1 MTIKRLILTTF
12 ITMLL
17 FSISLVTV
25 VLLVFTNQKA
35 LIESYENRYQS
46 YLLADQL
53 RQSSDDLT
61 RFARTYAITGDERYQ
76 QYYHDVLDIRDGKKP
91 RPEEYERIYWDF
103 FAARDVAPRRDG
115 DTESLQSLM
124 EKAGFDEAELAKLAQ
139 AEANSNGLVRT
150 EEVAMHAI
158 VGQYEDAMGDFTV
171 SGTPDQQMASELLH
185 NRDYHLEKERIM
197 RPLDEF
203 FVLLDTRTSGDV
215 AGFLGRSDN
224 LLLVLKVMAVALL
237 LFSLGLSWLLVR
249 IVLKPL
255 GGEPVTMNHIAN
267 SISSG
272 NLDLT
277 FNDKATEGSVYHALK
292 LMTANLRETS
302 DASKQQAWLQEG
314 MVSVSDVLRQER
326 DVEVM
331 SEVTLQVLAR
341 YVKAQAGSL
350 YLWRD
355 AELDDGQGLL
365 ERVATFAHMD
375 VGRENRRYQLGQG
388 LIGQAAAENNI
399 VVIHDVPMGY
409 LTLASGCGQAE
420 PHSLALVPFS
430 FRNELRGVI
439 ELGFLN
445 PVDDSVITL
454 LETLR
459 EPLGI
464 AFENVTTRN
473 TLSVAL
479 KDSQNLSEELQTQ
492 QEELRIMNESLRSK
506 SSDLEAQKVALEQ
519 SQKDIQIKATEL
531 EQTSRYKSEF
541 LANMSHELR
550 TPLNSLLILARALA
564 GNDEGNLSADEVE
577 SAEVIQDSGK
587 HLLNLINDILDLSK
601 VEAGKM
607 LANDENIELT
617 RLIRSLNHRFT
628 PLATDKGISFSITR
642 EAEVPENF
650 VSDYVR
656 LEQVLTNLIGNGVK
670 FTPEGAVSVRFSL
683 QSDAS
688 GENWLA
694 IAVSD
699 TGIGIAEAQQENV
712 FLAFQQADGSTTREF
727 GGTGLG
733 LSISR
738 EFARLL
744 GGDIEVQSTPGQGST
759 FTLRIPARKTV
770 LPAKTVSKQ
779 QVVATAEAG
788 FEAADLLEPSLNRVQ
803 DLSEDD
809 RHCLDASRP
818 LFLIVEDD
826 PKFARILYQTC
837 HQQGVQAL
845 VAGDGETGL
854 MLAKQYPVTGIVMD
868 YMLPGMDGD
877 DVISQLRADEATR
890 HIPVH
895 VMSALDNLADLSQR
909 GADSQLVKP
918 VTKKQI
924 VDVLHQMYGASQPQK
939 SRLLIVE
946 DDAAGS
952 LALQRLLKQDQL
964 ELDFVHTGNGALD
977 AVTRQKYVAIIL
989 DLGLPDMTGFEVL
1002 RSLSDLP
1009 QEVLPQVI
1017 VHTGKE
1023 LTNDEYLE
1031 LSQYTDKIVIKSAR
1045 SPERLLSEVFQFLN
1059 DVNSEEHAEVSAAV
1073 SAPVAAAEL
1082 PETGSADKPA
1092 DLSGR
1097 TALLVDDDMRNTFAL
1112 AKVLRKQK
1120 MTVHIAPSGLKA
1132 LELLDDTDGIELI
1145 LMDIM
1150 MPEMD
1155 GYETIARIRDDS
1167 RYTGLPIIAL
1177 TANAMPGDREKC
1189 LQAGADDYV
1198 SKPVDVQE
1206 LMVHMQ
1212 RLL

>member
-1 MTIKRLILTTF
+1 MTIKRLILATF

-17 FSISLVTV
+17 FSISLVAV
-25 VLLVFTNQKA
+25 VFLVFNNQKE
-35 LIESYENRYQS
+35 LIQSYDNRYKS

-61 RFARTYAITGDERYQ
+61 RFARIYAVTGDERYLK
-76 QYYHDVLDIRDGKKP
+76 YYHDVLDIRDGKKP
-91 RPEEYERIYWDF
+91 RPEAYERIYWDF

-115 DTESLQSLM
+115 NTESLHNLM
-124 EKAGFDEAELAKLAQ
+124 EKAGFDKTELAKLAQ
-139 AEANSNGLVRT
+139 AEINSNGLVRT
-150 EEVAMHAI
+150 EEIAMHAI
-158 VGQYEDAMGDFTV
+158 LGQYEDGQGNFTIQAE
-171 SGTPDQQMASELLH
+171 PDPQLAAQLLH

-203 FVLLDTRTSGDV
+203 FVMLDTRTSGEV
-215 AGFLGRSDN
+215 ASYLGRSDV

-237 LFSLGLSWLLVR
+237 LLSLGLAWLLVR

-255 GGEPVTMNHIAN
+255 GGEPVKMNQIAN

-272 NLDLT
+272 NLDLS
-277 FNDKATEGSVYHALK
+277 FDDKAVDGSVYHALQ
-292 LMTANLRETS
+292 LMTENLRETS
-302 DASKQQAWLQEG
+302 EASKQRAWLQEG
-314 MVSVSDVLRQER
+314 VVSVSEVLRQER
-326 DVEVM
+326 DIDVM
-331 SEVTLQVLAR
+331 SEVALRVLAR
-341 YVKAQAGSL
+341 YVDAQAGSM

-355 AELDDGQGLL
+355 DELDDGQGVL
-365 ERVATFAHMD
+365 ERVAVFAHLD
-375 VGRENRRYQLGQG
+375 IGRENRRYHLKQG
-388 LIGQAAAENNI
+388 LIGQAAAENDI
-399 VVIHDVPMGY
+399 VIVDDVPMGY

-420 PHSLALVPFS
+420 PHSIVLVPFS
-430 FRNELRGVI
+430 FRSELRGVI

-445 PVDDSVITL
+445 KIDISVKEL
-454 LETLR
+454 LEALR

-506 SSDLEAQKVALEQ
+506 SSDLEAQKIALEQ
-519 SQKDIQIKATEL
+519 SQKDIQAKATEL

-550 TPLNSLLILARALA
+550 TPLNSLLILARSLA
-564 GNDEGNLSADEVE
+564 GNDEGNLSLDEVE

-607 LANDENIELT
+607 LASDEDIELT

-628 PLATDKGISFSITR
+628 PMATDKGIGFSITR
-642 EAEVPENF
+642 EAGVPENF

-656 LEQVLTNLIGNGVK
+656 LEQILTNLIGNGIK
-670 FTPEGAVSVRFSL
+670 FTNEGVVSVRFSL
-683 QSDAS
+683 QPKAV
-688 GENWLA
+688 GGNWLA

-699 TGIGIAEAQQENV
+699 SGVGIAENQQEKV
-712 FLAFQQADGSTTREF
+712 FMAFQQADGSTTREF

-733 LSISR
+733 LSISK
-738 EFARLL
+738 ELAHLL
-744 GGDIEVQSTPGQGST
+744 DGEIDLQSIPGQGST
-759 FTLRIPARKTV
+759 FTLRIPERKTV
-770 LPAKTVSKQ
+770 M
-779 QVVATAEAG
+779 QVKAALKPKVAATSAAL
-788 FEAADLLEPSLNRVQ
+788 FESADLIQPSLNAVA
-803 DLSEDD
+803 DLGEDD
-809 RHCLDASRP
+809 RHCLDEDRP

-826 PKFARILYQTC
+826 SKFARILYQTC

-854 MLAKQYPVTGIVMD
+854 MLAKQYPITGIVMD

-918 VTKKQI
+918 VTKEQI
-924 VDVLHQMYGASQPQK
+924 VDVLHQMYGASQAQK

-977 AVTRQKYVAIIL
+977 AVSRQKYVAIIL

-1009 QEVLPQVI
+1009 QEVLPQII

-1045 SPERLLSEVFQFLN
+1045 SPERLLSEVYQFVN
-1059 DVNSEEHAEVSAAV
+1059 DVNSEEHAAVSAVV
-1073 SAPVAAAEL
+1073 SAPVEGGL
-1082 PETGSADKPA
+1082 EVVDEADKQV
-1092 DLSGR
+1092 DLHGR

-1112 AKVLRKQK
+1112 AKILRKQK
-1120 MTVHIAPSGLKA
+1120 MTVHIAPSGQKA
-1132 LELLDDTDGIELI
+1132 LELLDDVGDIEVV

-1155 GYETIARIRDDS
+1155 GYETIARIRENDQHIK
-1167 RYTGLPIIAL
+1167 LPIIAL

-1198 SKPVDVQE
+1198 SKPVDIQG
-1206 LMVHMQ
+1206 LMSRMQ
-1212 RLL
+1212 QLL

>member
-17 FSISLVTV
+17 FSISLVAV
-25 VLLVFTNQKA
+25 VFLVFTNQKE
-35 LIESYENRYQS
+35 LIQSYENRYHS

-76 QYYHDVLDIRDGKKP
+76 QYYHDVLDIREGKKP
-91 RPEEYERIYWDF
+91 RPEAYERIYWDF

-115 DTESLQSLM
+115 QTESLHRLM
-124 EKAGFDEAELAKLAQ
+124 EKAGFGEAELEKLAQ
-139 AEANSNGLVRT
+139 AEVNSNGLVRT
-150 EEVAMHAI
+150 EEIAMHAI
-158 VGQYEDAMGDFTV
+158 VGQYPDAQGDFTL
-171 SGTPDQQMASELLH
+171 SGEPDLEVATELLH

-203 FVLLDTRTSGDV
+203 FVLLDTRTSGEV
-215 AGFLGRSDN
+215 EGFLGRSDS
-224 LLLVLKVMAVALL
+224 LLLVLKIMAVALL
-237 LFSLGLSWLLVR
+237 VFSLGISWLLVR

-255 GGEPVTMNHIAN
+255 GGEPVKMNQIAN
-267 SISSG
+267 SISGG
-272 NLDLT
+272 NFDLT
-277 FNDKATEGSVYHALK
+277 FKESPPEGSVYHALQ
-292 LMTANLRETS
+292 LMTVNLRE
-302 DASKQQAWLQEG
+302 ASEASQQQAWLQEG
-314 MVSVSDVLRQER
+314 MVSVSEVLRQER
-326 DVEVM
+326 NIDVM
-331 SEVTLQVLAR
+331 SEMALQVLAR
-341 YVKAQAGSL
+341 YVSAQAGGL

-355 AELDDGQGLL
+355 DELDDGQGIL
-365 ERVATFAHMD
+365 ERVAVFAHLD
-375 VGRENRRYQLGQG
+375 IGRENRRYQLKQG
-388 LIGQAAAENNI
+388 LVGQAAAENTV

-409 LTLASGCGQAE
+409 LTLASGCGQTE
-420 PHSLALVPFS
+420 PHSLVLVPFS

-445 PVDDSVITL
+445 QAAESVVTL
-454 LETLR
+454 LEALR

-506 SSDLEAQKVALEQ
+506 SSDLEAQKIALEQ
-519 SQKDIQIKATEL
+519 SQKDIQTKATEL

-550 TPLNSLLILARALA
+550 TPLNSLLILARSLA
-564 GNDEGNLSADEVE
+564 SNDEGNLSADEVE
-577 SAEVIQDSGK
+577 SADVIQDSGK
-587 HLLNLINDILDLSK
+587 HLLKLINDILDLSK

-607 LANDENIELT
+607 LANDEDIELT

-642 EAEVPENF
+642 EAGVPERF

-656 LEQVLTNLIGNGVK
+656 LEQILTNLIGNAVK
-670 FTPEGAVSVRFSL
+670 FTAEGAVSVRFS
-683 QSDAS
+683 QQPEPS
-688 GENWLA
+688 GSNWLM

-699 TGIGIAEAQQENV
+699 TGVGIADDQQENV

-738 EFARLL
+738 ELARLL
-744 GGDIEVQSTPGQGST
+744 GGEIDVQSKPGEGST
-759 FTLRIPARKTV
+759 FTLRIPERKSAV
-770 LPAKTVSKQ
+770 QAKAAMKP
-779 QVVATAEAG
+779 QVAVTAEAMS
-788 FEAADLLEPSLNRVQ
+788 ETADLTEISLHRVE
-803 DLSEDD
+803 DLNGDD
-809 RHCLDASRP
+809 RHCLDDSRP

-854 MLAKQYPVTGIVMD
+854 VLAKQYPITGIVMD

-877 DVISQLRADEATR
+877 DVISQLRADDATR

-918 VTKKQI
+918 VSKEQI
-924 VDVLHQMYGASQPQK
+924 VDVLHQMYGVSQTQK

-1002 RSLSDLP
+1002 RALSDLP
-1009 QEVLPQVI
+1009 QETLPQII

-1045 SPERLLSEVFQFLN
+1045 SPERLLSEVYQFLN
-1059 DVNSEEHAEVSAAV
+1059 DVSSDEHAEVNAVV
-1073 SAPVAAAEL
+1073 SAPVADL
-1082 PETGSADKPA
+1082 PQRSEEPEKQP
-1092 DLSGR
+1092 DLQGR

-1112 AKVLRKQK
+1112 AKVLRQQK

-1132 LELLDDTDGIELI
+1132 LELLDDTDDIEVV

-1155 GYETIARIRDDS
+1155 GYETIARIREDG
-1167 RYTGLPIIAL
+1167 RYTELPIIAL

-1189 LQAGADDYV
+1189 LEAGADDYV
-1198 SKPVDVQE
+1198 SKPVDVQV
-1206 LMVHMQ
+1206 LMTHMQ
-1212 RLL
+1212 HLL